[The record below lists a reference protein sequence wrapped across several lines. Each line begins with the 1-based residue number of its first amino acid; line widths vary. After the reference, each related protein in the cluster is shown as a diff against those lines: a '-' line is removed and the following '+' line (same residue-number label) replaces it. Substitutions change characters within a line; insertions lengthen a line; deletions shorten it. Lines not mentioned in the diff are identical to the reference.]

1 MMDEDQKDTVCR
13 YVGLTGI
20 IMTLVGAAGLALLW
34 ALETPGAPGAW
45 YDTVC
50 QWLFGGGALLMV
62 GTLFVDIL
70 NDFL

>member
-13 YVGLTGI
+13 YMGLTGI
-20 IMTLVGAAGLALLW
+20 IMMIVGAGGLVLLW
-34 ALETPGAPGAW
+34 TIESPGVPGHW
-45 YDTVC
+45 YDAVC

-62 GTLFVDIL
+62 GTFFLDIL